1 MMLINPVLI
10 RVGRTFNLTK
20 WQMITKIY
28 MPAMVNPVITGFRLG
43 VAITVIG
50 VLVAELKFADG
61 GLGYRLG
68 IYYEQFQ
75 IAPMYAVIVLIFAL
89 AAAANSGMTKLQ
101 DRVNRHMAPTTSK
114 GKKARA
120 SASGGLG
127 VVN

>member
-1 MMLINPVLI
+1 
-10 RVGRTFNLTK
+10 
-20 WQMITKIY
+20 MIAKIY

-101 DRVNRHMAPTTSK
+101 DRVNRHMAPTTPK